1 VSVVSVTEHKCF
13 VFVSTLFKFLFE
25 ILLQITNLTYSMTL
39 VIVFE
44 LFMLISV
51 VVPKESVPPKPQFEG
66 NIESSSMQTEVG
78 TY

>member
-1 VSVVSVTEHKCF
+1 M
-13 VFVSTLFKFLFE
+13 
-25 ILLQITNLTYSMTL
+25 NL

-51 VVPKESVPPKPQFEG
+51 VVPKHIVPPKPHFEG
-66 NIESSSMQTEVG
+66 KIESSSMQAEVG